1 MTRYVGGS
9 ERARRTA
16 VPSGGRHYHIAQSVV
31 ATQALLEEVM
41 GMGTLSRRLWQDEE
55 GQDLTEY
62 GLLLVLIALAAIAT
76 MQSLASAISNVFS
89 NAAGSLSTS

>member
-1 MTRYVGGS
+1 MRK
-9 ERARRTA
+9 
-16 VPSGGRHYHIAQSVV
+16 
-31 ATQALLEEVM
+31 
-41 GMGTLSRRLWQDEE
+41 LSRRLWQDEE

-76 MQSLASAISNVFS
+76 MQSLASAISNAFS